1 MQKAKNTLSVVV
13 TGDVTIDWN
22 IAHQAD
28 ALREPTDWT
37 GEAKSNLN
45 WQYGSA
51 ALLADLITT
60 MAKQSDSNL
69 PHPVKVISPDN
80 PEQASLSL
88 YDPRYV
94 HSYAVW
100 AQYRDKESGK
110 TELSEPRWRVDRF
123 LGLDLPTKGAAENKG
138 NFVSKEHANTDIIV
152 LDDSNLGFRN
162 NKSHW
167 PEAITEP
174 ANNENAPWIIVKMS
188 SPVAD
193 GALWNHL
200 VSRFP
205 NQLVAVL
212 SIDDLRQSK
221 IQVSARISWE
231 KTAQELIWEL
241 THNPEVNGL
250 TNAAYCIVSFGPTG
264 ALLIPGRHK
273 SGEKATL
280 LFDPLFMEGE
290 WAPGKGMMIGKTSTL
305 VASIFRQIILNRDKP
320 DFKKGIQSGVTA
332 MRHLQTF
339 GYDGGTDPETR
350 LRFPTVSVVS
360 KLKSTET
367 PLAETELQAGTI
379 KSSSQ
384 VSPWTILAA
393 SSHES
398 LESLSESIVLEGT
411 KNTLKNV
418 PIGKFGKLVTVDR
431 QEIESLRSIQS
442 LIGEYCN
449 RHEERPVS
457 IAVFGPPGSG
467 KSFAVKQIAKIANP
481 DKIADKIL
489 TFNLSQFNNPGEL
502 IDAFHQIRD
511 VGLSGK
517 IPLVFWDEFDT
528 TLDGKK
534 LGWLRFFLAPM
545 QDGEFQQ
552 GQLTHPIGRA
562 VFVFAGGTAHS
573 IEKFEDQ
580 KKELEEAKG
589 PDFLSRLK
597 GYLNVLGPN
606 PQGADKKDDPFFI
619 VRRALLLRSIFERET
634 PQLIDEH
641 HLLQIDPG
649 ILRAFLQIDKYLHG
663 ARSMEAIV
671 AMSRLGNATHFS
683 RSYLPPETQLRLH
696 VDPQAFIALL
706 HHLELEGELLETL
719 AKLNHLLFCKNLRKE
734 HVILG
739 NVTDENADPK
749 THSSLKPYEKLS
761 EHEKEQNR
769 GAVRDIPNKLARFGY
784 AMVPRR
790 DNEPGIVFPKKDL
803 EAMAKLEHDRWMKAK
818 IDAGW
823 KYASI
828 TNKDKKLHALLVEWK
843 DSKLTKEEKDKDRRL
858 VSESIPCM
866 LKKAGYTIVKLTS
879 AEEEKNLK

>member
-1 MQKAKNTLSVVV
+1 MQEQKSAFTVVV
-13 TGDVTIDWN
+13 TGDVTMDWN
-22 IAHQAD
+22 IAHHANT
-28 ALREPTDWT
+28 LREPTEWT

-51 ALLADLITT
+51 ALLAELITT
-60 MAKQSDSNL
+60 MTTQSESGL
-69 PHPVKVISPDN
+69 PHPVELISHNIPTQDSV
-80 PEQASLSL
+80 SLF
-88 YDPRYV
+88 DPRYV

-100 AQYRDKESGK
+100 AQYRDKEPEK
-110 TELSEPRWRVDRF
+110 TELSEPRWRVERF
-123 LGLDLPTKGAAENKG
+123 LGLDLPSEGPADHKG
-138 NFVSKEHANTDIIV
+138 NPVPKESANADIIV
-152 LDDSNLGFRN
+152 IDDSNLGFRD

-167 PEAITEP
+167 PEAMNEL
-174 ANNENAPWIIVKMS
+174 ANNENAQWIIVKMS

-250 TNAAYCIVSFGPTG
+250 TNAAYSIVSFGPIG

-273 SGEKATL
+273 TGEKATL

-290 WAPGKGMMIGKTSTL
+290 WSPGKGMMIGKTSTL
-305 VASIFRQIILNRDKP
+305 VASLVRQIILNRDAP
-320 DFKKGIQSGVTA
+320 DFKKGIQSGITA

-339 GYDGGTDPETR
+339 GYDGGTDTVTR
-350 LRFPTVSVVS
+350 LRFPTEAVISI
-360 KLKSTET
+360 LKSTET
-367 PLAETELQAGTI
+367 PLAEAELQASTI
-379 KSSSQ
+379 NSSSQ
-384 VSPWTILAA
+384 ASPWTILAA

-398 LESLSESIVLEGT
+398 LESLSESIVLQGT

-449 RHEERPVS
+449 RHQERPVS

-467 KSFAVKQIAKIANP
+467 KSFAVKQIAKVANP

-489 TFNLSQFNNPGEL
+489 TFNLSQFNTPIEL

-528 TLDGKK
+528 KLDGKI

-562 VFVFAGGTAHS
+562 IFVFAGGTAHS
-573 IEKFEDQ
+573 IETFEKQ
-580 KKELEEAKG
+580 EELKEAKG

-606 PQGADKKDDPFFI
+606 PQNADKKGDPFYI

-634 PQLIDEH
+634 PQLLNEKK
-641 HLLQIDPG
+641 LLQIDTG
-649 ILRAFLQIDKYLHG
+649 ILRAFLQIDEYLHG
-663 ARSMEAIV
+663 ARSMEAFV

-683 RSYLPPETQLRLH
+683 RSYLPPEKQLRLH
-696 VDPQAFIALL
+696 VDPTKFTELIHQLK
-706 HHLELEGELLETL
+706 LEGDLLETL
-719 AKLNHLLFCKNLRKE
+719 AKLNHDFFCKSLVDE
-734 HVILG
+734 GYVLG
-739 NVTDENADPK
+739 EKTNKDTNPK
-749 THSSLKPYEKLS
+749 THSSLVTYDQLS

-769 GAVRDIPNKLARFGY
+769 GAVRDIPNKLAAFGY

-790 DNEPGIVFPKKDL
+790 DNEPDYCFPDKVLD
-803 EAMAKLEHDRWMKAK
+803 EMAKAEHERWMQAK
-818 IDAGW
+818 LKDGW
-823 KYASI
+823 IYAPVTDKSN
-828 TNKDKKLHALLVEWK
+828 NKHALLIDWEQLPDEERKK
-843 DSKLTKEEKDKDRRL
+843 DQQIIGTM
-858 VSESIPCM
+858 SI
-866 LKKAGYTIVKLTS
+866 LLGKAGYTIVKLN
-879 AEEEKNLK
+879 AADEEKTHQ

>member
-1 MQKAKNTLSVVV
+1 MPEQKSAFTVVV
-13 TGDVTIDWN
+13 TGDVTMDWN
-22 IAHQAD
+22 IAHHANT
-28 ALREPTDWT
+28 LREPTEWT

-51 ALLADLITT
+51 ALLAELITT
-60 MAKQSDSNL
+60 MTTQSESGL
-69 PHPVKVISPDN
+69 PHPVELISHNIPTQDSV
-80 PEQASLSL
+80 SLF
-88 YDPRYV
+88 DPRYV

-100 AQYRDKESGK
+100 AQYRDKEPEK
-110 TELSEPRWRVDRF
+110 TALSDPHWRVERF
-123 LGLDLPTKGAAENKG
+123 LGLDLPSEGPPEHKENP
-138 NFVSKEHANTDIIV
+138 VPKESENADIIV
-152 LDDSNLGFRN
+152 IDDSNLGFRD

-167 PEAITEP
+167 PEAINEL
-174 ANNENAPWIIVKMS
+174 ANNENAQWIIVKMS

-264 ALLIPGRHK
+264 ALLIPGRHN

-305 VASIFRQIILNRDKP
+305 VASIVRQIILNRDAP
-320 DFKKGIQSGVTA
+320 DFKQAIQSGVTA
-332 MRHLQTF
+332 MRHLQTV
-339 GYDGGTDPETR
+339 GYDGGTGPVTR
-350 LRFPTVSVVS
+350 LRFPAEAVISA
-360 KLKSTET
+360 LKRTET
-367 PLAETELQAGTI
+367 PLAETDLQASTI
-379 KSSSQ
+379 NSSSHA
-384 VSPWTILAA
+384 SPWTILAA

-398 LESLSESIVLEGT
+398 LESLSESIVLQGT

-449 RHEERPVS
+449 RHQERPVS

-489 TFNLSQFNNPGEL
+489 TFNLSQFNNPSEL

-528 TLDGKK
+528 KLDGKI

-562 VFVFAGGTAHS
+562 IFVFAGGTAHS
-573 IEKFEDQ
+573 IEKFEKQ
-580 KKELEEAKG
+580 VELKEAKG

-634 PQLIDEH
+634 PQLLNEKK
-641 HLLQIDPG
+641 LLQIDPG
-649 ILRAFLQIDKYLHG
+649 ILRAFLQIDEYLHG

-683 RSYLPPETQLRLH
+683 RSYLPPEKQLRLH

-719 AKLNHLLFCKNLRKE
+719 ARLNHLLFCKNLRKE

-739 NVTDENADPK
+739 NVTDEKADPK

-784 AMVPRR
+784 TMVPRR
-790 DNEPGIVFPKKDL
+790 DNEADIVFPKDDL
-803 EAMAKLEHDRWMKAK
+803 EAMAELEHERWMQAK
-818 IDAGW
+818 IKDGW
-823 KYASI
+823 KYAEI
-828 TNKDKKLHALLVEWK
+828 TNKDKKCHALLVEWK
-843 DSKLTKEEKDKDRRL
+843 NSKLTKEEKDKDRRL

-866 LKKAGYTIVKLTS
+866 LKKAGYTIVKL
-879 AEEEKNLK
+879 AH